1 MNRTELDL
9 IELGERVTKH
19 FTVSDSPLES
29 IVTYRI
35 DKPTLI
41 CSRHLKPTL
50 RPVTSPARPSRPS
63 LAPSDNPESCD
74 HGR

>member
-1 MNRTELDL
+1 VNRTELDL

-19 FTVSDSPLES
+19 FRVSDSPLED

-41 CSRHLKPTL
+41 CSRHLKPTIL
-50 RPVTSPARPSRPS
+50 PATLLPRPSRPS